1 MSDLKIVTQ
10 NGKFVA
16 DSRDVAEMIG
26 KEHKNLLRDIR
37 NYVEIL
43 GKTNFELTNFFIES
57 YYTDSQ
63 NKPRIHYFLT
73 KKGCDMVA
81 NKMIGEKGI
90 LFTAAYV
97 TKFEEME
104 KQIQQPFKLPT
115 TYKEALLQLVEKEE
129 RNEQLEHENALLKPK
144 ATYFDL
150 IMQNK
155 TLLSVT
161 AIAKDYGMGAPTLN
175 RILHELGVQ
184 YKQGPTW
191 FLYHKYQDKGYT
203 QTKTHSISE
212 DESSVHTYWTQRGRL
227 FIYKL
232 LKEEKDILPIIERD
246 NEQLRLI
253 K

>member
-1 MSDLKIVTQ
+1 MDLQVVSK
-10 NGKFVA
+10 NGKLLV
-16 DSRDVAEMIG
+16 DSRDVAEMTG
-26 KEHKNLLRDIR
+26 KEHKELLRTIR

-43 GKTNFELTNFFIES
+43 GKRNFALAEFFIES
-57 YYTDSQ
+57 YYTDNQ
-63 NKPRIHYFLT
+63 GKPRPHFYLT

-81 NKMIGEKGI
+81 NKMTGEKGI

-104 KQIQQPFKLPT
+104 KKIQQPYKLPT
-115 TYKEALLQLVEKEE
+115 TYKEALLQLVETVDQKEKLQQE
-129 RNEQLEHENALLKPK
+129 NEQLKPK

-155 TLLSVT
+155 SLLSVT

-184 YKQGPTW
+184 YKQGKTW

-203 QTKTHSISE
+203 QTKTHPISE
-212 DESSVHTYWTQRGRL
+212 DESSVHTYWTQRGRI

-232 LKEEKDILPIIERD
+232 LKEEKSILPIIERD
-246 NEQLRLI
+246 KEQLRLV